1 MMRRVSSRTR
11 GVNSDGSARR
21 SRIGLRSDEIVVGV
35 RASVAEELPRLA
47 HLLDLVQIEVADD
60 ELLLVRVADVAD
72 ELAARIDEVGL
83 PVEVVVAQRLDA
95 YPVDGAHEIA
105 VGQGVRDLLDA
116 PQVLAQAARRGGG
129 NENQL
134 GPVETER

>member
-1 MMRRVSSRTR
+1 MMRRVSLRTR

-47 HLLDLVQIEVADD
+47 HLLDLVEIEVADD

-83 PVEVVVAQRLDA
+83 PIEVVIAQRLDPD
-95 YPVDGAHEIA
+95 PVDGAHEVP
-105 VGQGVRDLLDA
+105 VGQRMADLLHA
-116 PQVLAQAARRGGG
+116 P
-129 NENQL
+129 
-134 GPVETER
+134 